1 MRFSNRSLGVIGML
15 PPALPNFFSSDCC
28 TLSAQT
34 PDTRPL
40 VTVHDHILT
49 HYQSMFIHQYSFIHI
64 ITIRYDT
71 IEEFNV
77 DSKAECDQVNLA
89 HAMRKNIKK
98 KKLFKQIPVPT
109 SNITI

>member
-40 VTVHDHILT
+40 VTVHDHILLIISPYSYINT
-49 HYQSMFIHQYSFIHI
+49 HS
-64 ITIRYDT
+64 
-71 IEEFNV
+71 
-77 DSKAECDQVNLA
+77 
-89 HAMRKNIKK
+89 
-98 KKLFKQIPVPT
+98 
-109 SNITI
+109 